1 MSQKE
6 LIRNYLQQENV
17 FAVVGA
23 SRDPDKYGHRVYQDL
38 KEAGYQV
45 FPVNP
50 QADRILGD
58 KCYSRLEDLPV
69 KPDVVDIVVPPAVTE
84 KIVRQCQQLD
94 IGKVWMQPGS
104 ESEAAITY
112 CQQQGIKVLHDVC
125 VMVQRQKLS

>member
-1 MSQKE
+1 MSQEE

-23 SRDPDKYGHRVYQDL
+23 SRDHDKYGHRVYQDL

-69 KPDVVDIVVPPAVTE
+69 KPDVVDIVVPPAITE

-94 IGKVWMQPGS
+94 IGRVWMQPGS

-125 VMVQRQKLS
+125 VMVQRQRLA

>member
-1 MSQKE
+1 MKREELVKE
-6 LIRNYLQQENV
+6 YLNQDNV

-58 KCYSRLEDLPV
+58 KCYSRLEELPV
-69 KPDVVDIVVPPAVTE
+69 KPDVVDIVVPPAVTD
-84 KIVRQCQQLD
+84 KIVRQCRQLD
-94 IGKVWMQPGS
+94 ISRVWMQPGS
-104 ESEAAITY
+104 ESEAAIAY

-125 VMVQRQKLS
+125 VMVQRQKLA